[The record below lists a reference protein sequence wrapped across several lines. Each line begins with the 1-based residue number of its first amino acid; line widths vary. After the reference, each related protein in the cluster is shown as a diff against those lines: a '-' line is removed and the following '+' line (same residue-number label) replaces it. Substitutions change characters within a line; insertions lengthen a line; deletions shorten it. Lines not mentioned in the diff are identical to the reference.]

1 MTKTHSRSR
10 CDYPLLEPLQAL
22 DCAPQQGGTPPTVFL
37 GRFLPKLGGAFRCR
51 LFLAWRQPERS
62 LFRKRRVARLPGIFR
77 AGWDAGCA
85 LSRRR
90 AYPSTF
96 PLVHPG
102 RSQSDATGGQPAP
115 TTGRP
120 SSCPRLRWPDCG
132 TSSRGAFSCEKGVD
146 GGALGR
152 HKPPPAARWSTS
164 SRPAETLWRPWQG
177 KVGRTI
183 LWWVRLHAFGMGLLS
198 CSDVGCSSVGLASC
212 CGMAGRIPG
221 HGSLTI
227 ASVFWKQAHAVVV
240 SCASDPVIRVWL
252 QGQ

>member
-10 CDYPLLEPLQAL
+10 CEYPLLEPLPAL

-51 LFLAWRQPERS
+51 LFFGLAAAGTEPVPKTEGGAA
-62 LFRKRRVARLPGIFR
+62 ARDLPGWLGCWLRLKPAESIPKPEKRPFR
-77 AGWDAGCA
+77 DVMADETGWAG
-85 LSRRR
+85 L
-90 AYPSTF
+90 TF

-102 RSQSDATGGQPAP
+102 WSRSDATEGQPAP

-120 SSCPRLRWPDCG
+120 SSCLRPRWPDCG

-164 SRPAETLWRPWQG
+164 SRLGRDAPASLARQG
-177 KVGRTI
+177 RKDHIVVG
-183 LWWVRLHAFGMGLLS
+183 W
-198 CSDVGCSSVGLASC
+198 ASC
-212 CGMAGRIPG
+212 LRYEA
-221 HGSLTI
+221 
-227 ASVFWKQAHAVVV
+227 AV
-240 SCASDPVIRVWL
+240 L
-252 QGQ
+252 Q